1 VVPGVHQLT
10 DALSSLYEYVLTSQF
25 SQAAFCPCRFA
36 GGCRC
41 LQQIPCVSLR
51 VLPSLQAPNWHC
63 LLRTTFWQHPCAFC
77 SCVLRVCT
85 ASVCCGEQASRLAC

>member
-1 VVPGVHQLT
+1 MVPGVHQMT

-36 GGCRC
+36 GGCHR

-51 VLPSLQAPNWHC
+51 VLSSLQAPNRHC
-63 LLRTTFWQHPCAFC
+63 LLRPTLWQHQCASC
-77 SCVLRVCT
+77 LCVLRV
-85 ASVCCGEQASRLAC
+85 